1 MAEMAPRLPGF
12 WMWLK
17 ARFWKFAWVA
27 KGPALERA
35 STEEVAEVQLAARTQ
50 VAEAAVHLTSAL
62 EALNWQI
69 GSQWL
74 PAEAAWAAETQTRTQ
89 AMQVV
94 TPVTMETA
102 PLVKAEAELLKTL
115 AVPEDLLGLDRAT
128 MEAAEDW
135 AMEVQAPPTLVTMLG
150 RAVAAVAATTAA
162 AAAVRI
168 ALHPAP
174 SAAVVAAEAPV

>member
-35 STEEVAEVQLAARTQ
+35 STAEVVEVQLAARTQ
-50 VAEAAVHLTSAL
+50 VAEAAVRLTSASEDL
-62 EALNWQI
+62 HWQI
-69 GSQWL
+69 GSQWR
-74 PAEAAWAAETQTRTQ
+74 PAEAVWAAETLTRTQ
-89 AMQVV
+89 AMQAV
-94 TPVTMETA
+94 TPEAMETA

-115 AVPEDLLGLDRAT
+115 AVQEDLLGLDRVT

-135 AMEVQAPPTLVTMLG
+135 AMEVQALPTLATMSG
-150 RAVAAVAATTAA
+150 RAAAAVAATTAVEV
-162 AAAVRI
+162 AVRI

-174 SAAVVAAEAPV
+174 SAAAVEAEAPV

>member
-12 WMWLK
+12 WTWLK

-50 VAEAAVHLTSAL
+50 VAEAAVHRTSAL
-62 EALNWQI
+62 EALLWLI
-69 GSQWL
+69 GSQWR
-74 PAEAAWAAETQTRTQ
+74 PAEAVWAAETQTRTQ
-89 AMQVV
+89 AMQAV
-94 TPVTMETA
+94 TPVAMETA
-102 PLVKAEAELLKTL
+102 PLVKAVAELLKTL
-115 AVPEDLLGLDRAT
+115 AVPEDLLGLDRVT

-135 AMEVQAPPTLVTMLG
+135 AMEVQAPPTLVTMSG
-150 RAVAAVAATTAA
+150 RAVAAVAATTAVEV
-162 AAAVRI
+162 AVRI